1 MKKSMFTVLC
11 LFVALLPLTLIGC
24 GGGGSG
30 TDATSTPPKTVT
42 INQLLAV
49 DDIIVNATVKYGTEL
64 DSNGRLKNGTFMG
77 TTDQTTGKVN
87 STDLSITP
95 KAPTLFFEVTGG
107 KSGTVGGTDLGT
119 TDFFTG
125 VVELNTDE
133 TSNQTITRINV
144 NPFTTLIS
152 LVKSK
157 HTTLSLNKIAQE
169 AVLPFFATT
178 SIGTI
183 DINTSS
189 YEGKSAD
196 SGVETTGDAPLL
208 QTMSE
213 MLKVAAKKANNASSI
228 TPTLLSSF
236 IASSL
241 TDITSNPEK
250 PIFNS
255 FTGDFS
261 KAMSETSSDI
271 KNNLN
276 SVHGGFFSTAINI
289 ITTNG
294 SFNPTSFETGTP
306 KDTHFKIKSLF
317 QIDGTTA
324 KINFVSNYQATI
336 TSSDGNALVLTS
348 VPSII
353 ILSNNGQNY
362 KPILDTDFY
371 IKWEKN
377 SNDYIELTVRNAR
390 IEVSGTDDIF
400 KMFFTTNSKLD
411 GTNKETNSS
420 ETLKEYSI
428 KNTEEF
434 KSIDKDHI
442 SLDINQILEWGE
454 GILSR
459 NDLKS
464 KTEARFGNTSANITI
479 EFKKN
484 VFFSS
489 DNFSSELFNKII
501 MNGVTL
507 SN

>member
-1 MKKSMFTVLC
+1 
-11 LFVALLPLTLIGC
+11 
-24 GGGGSG
+24 
-30 TDATSTPPKTVT
+30 
-42 INQLLAV
+42 
-49 DDIIVNATVKYGTEL
+49 
-64 DSNGRLKNGTFMG
+64 
-77 TTDQTTGKVN
+77 
-87 STDLSITP
+87 
-95 KAPTLFFEVTGG
+95 
-107 KSGTVGGTDLGT
+107 
-119 TDFFTG
+119 
-125 VVELNTDE
+125 
-133 TSNQTITRINV
+133 
-144 NPFTTLIS
+144 
-152 LVKSK
+152 
-157 HTTLSLNKIAQE
+157 
-169 AVLPFFATT
+169 
-178 SIGTI
+178 
-183 DINTSS
+183 
-189 YEGKSAD
+189 
-196 SGVETTGDAPLL
+196 
-208 QTMSE
+208 
-213 MLKVAAKKANNASSI
+213 
-228 TPTLLSSF
+228 
-236 IASSL
+236 
-241 TDITSNPEK
+241 
-250 PIFNS
+250 
-255 FTGDFS
+255 
-261 KAMSETSSDI
+261 
-271 KNNLN
+271 
-276 SVHGGFFSTAINI
+276 
-289 ITTNG
+289 
-294 SFNPTSFETGTP
+294 
-306 KDTHFKIKSLF
+306 
-317 QIDGTTA
+317 
-324 KINFVSNYQATI
+324 
-336 TSSDGNALVLTS
+336 
-348 VPSII
+348 
-353 ILSNNGQNY
+353 LSNNGQNY